1 MDFFER
7 QDQARKT
14 TARLV
19 VLFLLAVLTIIV
31 GIYLVA
37 TIAFGGTGLAEAVE
51 GEGLRAGLWD
61 PFLFFTVASI
71 TSIVVAG
78 GSLFKTMQLSAGGR
92 VVAELLGGRPLDPA
106 SSDKSERRL
115 LNVVE
120 EMALASG
127 IPVPTV
133 YLLENEPGINA
144 FAAGL
149 TTSDAVIGVTRG
161 TLDNL
166 TRDELQ
172 GVIGHEFAHVLNGD
186 MRLNVRLMGLIHG
199 ILILSV
205 IGYILLR
212 GGGRGGRRGEGG
224 AIVLIGLALY
234 ILGYAGVFF
243 GRMIQASVS
252 RQREYLADASSV
264 QFTRNPDSIAGALK
278 KIGGLASGSR
288 VNSPHAPEA
297 GHFFFS
303 RALKGSLFGLFAT
316 HPPLTERI
324 RRIDPSFDGTFPPVV
339 PPEKIAAAEAEAKSE
354 DARERLQRV
363 LRPAILGTAAG
374 GAMAAGAGGAL
385 GAGGGVLEGHALIEQ
400 IGTLSAAHVAYAEAL
415 LASIDPALREA
426 THELLGAEAI
436 TYALLLGR
444 EATVRNNQMS
454 ILRQSVEPSVLH
466 ELERLLPRVD
476 RLADEARLPL
486 IDMTIPA
493 LRKLSAGQ
501 YRTFSESIRKLVEA
515 DRRITLFEYTLQRIV
530 RHHLEPVFSKVSP
543 PSVQYYSFKGLR
555 QECSVILSAFAWLG
569 HPSEADAGAAFRA
582 GATQLGDDGPF
593 TLVPP
598 TECTVAH
605 VDAAL
610 EKLARIS
617 MPLRRRF
624 LLAGAAA
631 VAWDH
636 EVTISEGELLRA
648 VADALDCPMPPLLP
662 GQKLI
667 PPGE

>member
-31 GIYLVA
+31 GIYFVA
-37 TIAFGGTGLAEAVE
+37 MIAFGGTGLAETGD
-51 GEGLRAGLWD
+51 GEGFRAGLWD

-78 GSLFKTMQLSAGGR
+78 GSAFKTMQLSAGGR

-133 YLLENEPGINA
+133 YLLENEQGINA

-288 VNSPHAPEA
+288 VNSPHAQEA

-303 RALKGSLFGLFAT
+303 LALKGSLFGLFAT

-324 RRIDPSFDGTFPPVV
+324 RRIDPSFDGTFPKVV
-339 PPEKIAAAEAEAKSE
+339 PREEIAETAEEKRE

-374 GAMAAGAGGAL
+374 GAMAAGAGGAMGG
-385 GAGGGVLEGHALIEQ
+385 GAGVLAGHALIDQ

-415 LASIDPALREA
+415 LASIDGSLREA
-426 THELLGAEAI
+426 THDLLGAEAI

-444 EATVRNNQMS
+444 EATVRENQLA
-454 ILRQSVEPSVLH
+454 ILRQSLDPKVFH
-466 ELERLLPRVD
+466 EMERLMPRVD
-476 RLADEARLPL
+476 RLADEARMPL

-493 LRKLSAGQ
+493 LRKLSADQ
-501 YRTFSESIRKLVEA
+501 YRAFSDSIRKLVEA

-543 PSVQYYSFKGLR
+543 PTVQYYSFKGLR

-569 HPSEADAGAAFRA
+569 HPSEADAEAAFRA
-582 GATQLGDDGPF
+582 GAAQLGDDGPF

-624 LLAGAAA
+624 LLASVAT

-648 VADALDCPMPPLLP
+648 VADALDCPVPPLLP